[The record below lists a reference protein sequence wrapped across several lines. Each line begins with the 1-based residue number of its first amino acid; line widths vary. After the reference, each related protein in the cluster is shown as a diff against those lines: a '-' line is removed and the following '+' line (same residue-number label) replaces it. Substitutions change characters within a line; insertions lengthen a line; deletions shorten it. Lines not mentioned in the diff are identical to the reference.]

1 MWELEQQVEE
11 LVNKYFEESGA
22 IHVRA
27 DKVGLDY
34 RCGSVYVILDEDCI
48 AVKGSTYSIDYYGG
62 VEYMD
67 SCYRTTIG
75 DVTFYSGE
83 VDRVSDC
90 LIAYKEFLKDNEEGE
105 ES

>member
-11 LVNKYFEESGA
+11 LVNKYLEESGA
-22 IHVRA
+22 VRVYA
-27 DKVGLDY
+27 PAVGLDR
-34 RCGSVYVILDEDCI
+34 RCGYVYVILEEDTI
-48 AVKGSTYSIDYYGG
+48 AVKGSTGSIDYYGG
-62 VEYMD
+62 FEYMD

-90 LIAYKEFLKDNEEGE
+90 LIYYKELLKDDKEGE
-105 ES
+105 VA

>member
-11 LVNKYFEESGA
+11 LVSKYLEESGA
-22 IHVRA
+22 VQVIA
-27 DKVGLDY
+27 SNVGLDR
-34 RCGSVYVILDEDCI
+34 RCGYVYVILEEDTI
-48 AVKGSTYSIDYYGG
+48 AVKGSTYSIDYFGG
-62 VEYMD
+62 FEYMD
-67 SCYRTTIG
+67 PCYRTTIG
-75 DVTFYSGE
+75 NITFYSGE

>member
-1 MWELEQQVEE
+1 MWELERQVEE
-11 LVNKYFEESGA
+11 LVNKYLEESGA
-22 IHVRA
+22 VRVRA

-34 RCGSVYVILDEDCI
+34 RCGYVYVILEEGFI

-62 VEYMD
+62 FEYMD
-67 SCYRTTIG
+67 PCYRTTIG
-75 DVTFYSGE
+75 NITFYSGE

-90 LIAYKEFLKDNEEGE
+90 LITYKESLKDDEEGE